1 MEISF
6 ASTKLEKECNQ
17 EKLLIRKYG
26 PEQAKLIRRR
36 LDEIRAADSLETLG
50 KLPQARCHELKADR
64 AGQISVDLKHP
75 YRLLFEPA
83 HEPVPRKPASGLDWA
98 KVTAVRILEV
108 EDTHG

>member
-1 MEISF
+1 MEIIF

-17 EKLLIRKYG
+17 EKLLIRRYG
-26 PEQAKLIRRR
+26 PERAKLISRR
-36 LDEIRAADSLETLG
+36 LDEIRAADSIQVLG
-50 KLPQARCHELKADR
+50 TLPQVRCHELKAAR

-83 HEPVPRKPASGLDWA
+83 HQPVPRKPDGGMDWA
-98 KVTAVRILEV
+98 KITAVRILEV

>member
-1 MEISF
+1 MEITF
-6 ASTKLEKECNQ
+6 ASTRLEKECNQ
-17 EKLLIRKYG
+17 EKLLIRRYG
-26 PEQAKLIRRR
+26 PVQAKLIRRR
-36 LDEIRAADSLETLG
+36 LDEIRAADSLEILG

-83 HEPVPRKPASGLDWA
+83 HHPIPHKPDGGLDWA
-98 KVTAVRILEV
+98 KVTSIRILEV